1 MDNKNI
7 INSPVKWMVTIVE
20 RGQGQK
26 VAQVFQEYQ
35 INIHLVTLGIGTVK
49 SDILDYIGLGGP
61 GKRANTGNEPTAS
74 LQPARQRDYFYTA
87 PFLHYCCCAEPV
99 LRR

>member
-35 INIHLVTLGIGTVK
+35 INIHLVTLAIGTVK
-49 SDILDYIGLGGP
+49 AILWITLGWAAR
-61 GKRANTGNEPTAS
+61 KRI
-74 LQPARQRDYFYTA
+74 F
-87 PFLHYCCCAEPV
+87 
-99 LRR
+99 

>member
-26 VAQVFQEYQ
+26 VAHVFQEYQ
-35 INIHLVTLGIGTVK
+35 INIH
-49 SDILDYIGLGGP
+49 
-61 GKRANTGNEPTAS
+61 
-74 LQPARQRDYFYTA
+74 
-87 PFLHYCCCAEPV
+87 
-99 LRR
+99 